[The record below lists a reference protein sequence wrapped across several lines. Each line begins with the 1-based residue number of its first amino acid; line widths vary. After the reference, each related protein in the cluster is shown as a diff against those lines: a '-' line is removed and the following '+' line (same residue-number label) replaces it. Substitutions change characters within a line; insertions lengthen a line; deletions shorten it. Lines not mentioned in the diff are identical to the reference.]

1 MDQIGEFI
9 VSLQS
14 LLDNPSTPRDALVS
28 AIQPANRDFLANAL
42 AVATL
47 SWPTRTHLE
56 LVKIVLSIPQPEV
69 PLEQILADPTTS
81 HEPQPFFGSIYF
93 EQLRERLLRM
103 PIQTLAMSDG
113 AWLKNIGFSI
123 EATILQVGQRI
134 SALEKADQQSRAD
147 EARLG
152 QDLSR
157 LRVYCAHILG
167 HGIIDG
173 SHWRAIAQ
181 MVFAM
186 FHVLP
191 WSARVMSS
199 QGGEIDLVVARL
211 VVQYESWLQIVKQI
225 FENHGPA
232 LCHRMP
238 TVIEDPA
245 SRQFTWGIP
254 TLHSVAATEV
264 LRNFVVRRTLLRT
277 PTVYVPDNVMGEQ
290 ELQGIE
296 WVAAP
301 ERMQELEQRLEQLEQ
316 TIMGQIITQDAT
328 AVYGMMTEM
337 HHLLQILGG
346 INGYDS
352 ELVVPGSE
360 QCVAASLARAC
371 AGLAP
376 ILGFEVSVLSS
387 AMDMSKLVACLNSM
401 NATAMSGCYM
411 ALLGQFPQTTGV
423 HAMYAEALTVRIAT
437 TVLNLDVSWADLGL
451 NLSPMLIDGITPGL
465 ASRITRTLR
474 VMSAMLDTFS
484 LITSVPAESG
494 ELVTTLGQ
502 LMQYPF
508 MARTYSESLATV
520 VREATAGTSESKFG
534 LWMIGLC
541 EMAVLNEAMFDQAWL
556 YRKIQTA

>member
-14 LLDNPSTPRDALVS
+14 LLDNPNTPQDALVN

-56 LVKIVLSIPQPEV
+56 LVKIALNIPQPEA
-69 PLEQILADPTTS
+69 PLAQILADPTTN
-81 HEPQPFFGSIYF
+81 HEPQPFFGNIYF

-103 PIQTLAMSDG
+103 PIETLAMSDG

-123 EATILQVGQRI
+123 EAAILQVVQRVET
-134 SALEKADQQSRAD
+134 LEKIDQQSRVD
-147 EARLG
+147 EAHLG

-157 LRVYCAHILG
+157 LRIYCAHVLG

-173 SHWRAIAQ
+173 VHWRAIAQ

-191 WSARVMSS
+191 WSTRVMDNR
-199 QGGEIDLVVARL
+199 GGQTDLVVARL
-211 VVQYESWLQIVKQI
+211 VVLYESWLQIIKQI

-238 TVIEDPA
+238 TVIEDPV

-277 PTVYVPDNVMGEQ
+277 PTVYVPGSAMGEQ

-296 WVAAP
+296 WVATL
-301 ERMQELEQRLEQLEQ
+301 ERVQELEQRLEQLEQ
-316 TIMGQIITQDAT
+316 AIMGQIITQDAT

-337 HHLLQILGG
+337 HHLLQILGT
-346 INGYDS
+346 INGHDS

-371 AGLAP
+371 TGLAP
-376 ILGFEVSVLSS
+376 ILGFDVSVLSS

-411 ALLGQFPQTTGV
+411 ALLGQYPSTTGA
-423 HAMYAEALTVRIAT
+423 HAMYAE
-437 TVLNLDVSWADLGL
+437 S
-451 NLSPMLIDGITPGL
+451 LS
-465 ASRITRTLR
+465 
-474 VMSAMLDTFS
+474 
-484 LITSVPAESG
+484 
-494 ELVTTLGQ
+494 
-502 LMQYPF
+502 
-508 MARTYSESLATV
+508 
-520 VREATAGTSESKFG
+520 
-534 LWMIGLC
+534 
-541 EMAVLNEAMFDQAWL
+541 
-556 YRKIQTA
+556 